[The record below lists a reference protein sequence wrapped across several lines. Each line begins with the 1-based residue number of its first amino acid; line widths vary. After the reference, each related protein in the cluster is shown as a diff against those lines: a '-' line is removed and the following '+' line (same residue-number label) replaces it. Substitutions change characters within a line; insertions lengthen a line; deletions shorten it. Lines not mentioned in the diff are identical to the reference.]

1 MNKEFLLTGRLIQ
14 LKSSI
19 HKWFRKGSEESTG
32 EAEQVHRNAEELI
45 WAFQERMV
53 TAE

>member
-1 MNKEFLLTGRLIQ
+1 MNKEFLITSRLIH

-19 HKWFRKGSEESTG
+19 HESFKEESEESTG
-32 EAEQVHRNAEELI
+32 DAEQVHRNAEELI
-45 WAFQERMV
+45 WTFQERMV